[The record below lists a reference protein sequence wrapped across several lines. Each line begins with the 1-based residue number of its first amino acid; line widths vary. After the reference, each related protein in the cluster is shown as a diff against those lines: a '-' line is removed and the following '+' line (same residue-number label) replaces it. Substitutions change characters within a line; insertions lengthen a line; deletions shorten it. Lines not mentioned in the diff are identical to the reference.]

1 MTRDDLDL
9 RWLASAA
16 VAGLL
21 CVLAL
26 VISSAVGAPGAVQ
39 VFTAVAWLA
48 AIAAIFCAV
57 RGGFDAGVHR
67 PTHERDGS
75 ARQT

>member
-1 MTRDDLDL
+1 MTRDDIDL

-26 VISSAVGAPGAVQ
+26 VMSSALAAPSAVQ
-39 VFTAVAWLA
+39 VLTAVAWLA
-48 AIAAIFCAV
+48 AIAALFCAV

-67 PTHERDGS
+67 PTHERAGS
-75 ARQT
+75 TRQT